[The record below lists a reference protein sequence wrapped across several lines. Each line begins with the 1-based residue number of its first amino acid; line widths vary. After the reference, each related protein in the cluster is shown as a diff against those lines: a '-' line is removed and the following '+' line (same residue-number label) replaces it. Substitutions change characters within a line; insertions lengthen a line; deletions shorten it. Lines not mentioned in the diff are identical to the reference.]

1 MYLTITNNLSNFFV
15 FEMRSRGR
23 SLIYL
28 LLKYMNLSL
37 EQKALIPMF
46 TEKWLNIAFSE
57 QNIDRDRA
65 KKIII
70 AAYSWFGYSEPKIL
84 FFKNIDSIA
93 SNIQPLLEEKI
104 ANLNYEAKEPIFLKI
119 GNKLEKP
126 LAYSFQTLY
135 RKLCV
140 EVSHEYFA
148 ILRNT
153 FGLDLYEKEKYFYQ
167 IYDYT
172 THNCSKL
179 IKQNLYFS
187 NYELK
192 FVSAEKLKRKLE
204 EKFFSAIFPN
214 TFYTCDCLFIDYC
227 CEVLNCS
234 CDVTLWNLLK
244 QLCADCGLM
253 LIPFQSICLVCD
265 RHKLPARK

>member
-1 MYLTITNNLSNFFV
+1 
-15 FEMRSRGR
+15 MRSLFGL

-37 EQKALIPMF
+37 EQKALIPVF

-65 KKIII
+65 KKTII
-70 AAYSWFGYSEPKIL
+70 AAYSWFGYSEPEIL
-84 FFKNIDSIA
+84 FFKNIDSVA

-104 ANLNYEAKEPIFLKI
+104 ANLNYEAKEPILKRI
-119 GNKLEKP
+119 GNKLGKP
-126 LAYSFQTLY
+126 FAYPFQGLY
-135 RKLCV
+135 RQLCV
-140 EVSHEYFA
+140 EVSDKYFA
-148 ILRNT
+148 ILRNRL
-153 FGLDLYEKEKYFYQ
+153 GLNLYEKEKYFYQ

-172 THNCSKL
+172 TYNCFKL
-179 IKQNLYFS
+179 IKQNLDFYS
-187 NYELK
+187 YELK
-192 FVSAEKLKRKLE
+192 FISAEKLKRKLE
-204 EKFFSAIFPN
+204 DKFFNAMFSN

-227 CEVLNCS
+227 QEVLNCS
-234 CDVTLWNLLK
+234 CDLTLWNILK

-265 RHKLPARK
+265 RHKLPTRKQI